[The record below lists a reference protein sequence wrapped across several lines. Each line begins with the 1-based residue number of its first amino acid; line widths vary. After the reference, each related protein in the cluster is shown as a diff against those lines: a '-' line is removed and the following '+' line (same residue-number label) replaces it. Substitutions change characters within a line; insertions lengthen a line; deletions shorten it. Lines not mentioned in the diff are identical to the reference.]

1 MSTPFFDTVLYDES
15 NKPNTEGI
23 AFDMDAF
30 LDQKM
35 IRDIAAYADEKRK
48 VMDSEIEKG
57 LWLPAGEK
65 LTAGVFVRHRGSL
78 WRKE

>member
-1 MSTPFFDTVLYDES
+1 MSTPFFDTVLYDGFS
-15 NKPNTEGI
+15 KPNTDGV

-48 VMDSEIEKG
+48 GMNAEIEKG

-65 LTAGVFVRHRGSL
+65 LTAGVFVKYRGSL
-78 WRKE
+78 WRKT